1 MARPT
6 CLFTIGHVAK
16 RIGENLEL
24 LEQIAMNSDNID
36 YGEMI
41 AVYDGSDESQTAFTE
56 RGVESLQEFLAE
68 VRTWPGG
75 IRAFLEDEGCDA
87 ATIARIMA
95 DQPKP

>member
-6 CLFTIGHVAK
+6 YLFTIEHVAK

-24 LEQIAMNSDNID
+24 LKQIAMNSDNID

-41 AVYDGSDESQTAFTE
+41 AVYDGSDESRKAFTE
-56 RGVESLQEFLAE
+56 RGIESLQEFLAE

-75 IRAFLEDEGCDA
+75 IRAFLENEGCDA
-87 ATIARIMA
+87 DTIDRIMA
-95 DQPKP
+95 DQSKP